1 MRGVGLEYHM
11 SLIKVMVCFAQING
25 HDGTPTHNNHHHHIR
40 DPLALSPSHRAHS
53 AQALARPS
61 AEAPVAFF
69 LDAEEALMQA
79 HAREMNMAA
88 AMSHKQRQVLKY
100 GE

>member
-1 MRGVGLEYHM
+1 MF
-11 SLIKVMVCFAQING
+11 VCFVKVNG
-25 HDGTPTHNNHHHHIR
+25 HDVTPTHLHNHQHIR

-79 HAREMNMAA
+79 HARERNMAA
-88 AMSHKQRQVLKY
+88 GSSLSQRQVLKY
-100 GE
+100 GEWACLT